1 MDARETTF
9 YYAVLIA
16 AISIGCILGWFL
28 FSIIRLHRRYLRWHK
43 SRNEAQVMLIEKERA
58 RIAADLHDELG
69 PVLSAT
75 KFKLTG
81 IEPQSLDEEELLQQA
96 SDHIDTMVTRIRQL
110 ANGLMPNTL
119 IRKGPVYA
127 IEELIYS
134 MSQSFPVKIEFLPYA
149 IPALSQD
156 QSIHIYRIV
165 QEMIH
170 NTQKHAAATR
180 IKIQFF
186 VRTGQLVIIYT
197 DDGIGFSPDLVVKEK
212 NGLGLRNLL
221 SRTEMLGGNMFLNT
235 KPRRGTEIIIEIPL
249 NYLHEDKQDH

>member
-43 SRNEAQVMLIEKERA
+43 SSNEAQVMLIEKERA

-69 PVLSAT
+69 PFLSAT

-81 IEPQSLDEEELLQQA
+81 VEPQSPDEEELLQQA
-96 SDHIDTMVTRIRQL
+96 SDHIDTMVGRIRQL
-110 ANGLMPNTL
+110 SNGLMPNTL
-119 IRKGPVYA
+119 LRKGAVSA

-134 MSQSFPVKIEFLPYA
+134 MAQSFPVKIEFLPYA

-156 QSIHIYRIV
+156 QSINIYRIV

-170 NTQKHAAATR
+170 NTQKHASASR
-180 IKIQFF
+180 VKIQFF

-197 DDGIGFSPDLVVKEK
+197 DDGIGFNPASVVKEK

-235 KPRRGTEIIIEIPL
+235 KPGKGTEIIIEIPL
-249 NYLHEDKQDH
+249 NYTQDDKQDH